1 MSSSAGAGFPVL
13 TLQEPDRVAYIAR
26 VAGLSHVGSIA
37 AIVSSEHRRPLL
49 FPDPDVAE
57 STFLGDFFRRE
68 TVGGAIA
75 LLAAALAVVWA
86 NSPWSASY
94 DELRAFVI
102 GPLDVEHWAADG
114 ALTLFF
120 FVAGLELKR
129 EFTIGSLRKPA
140 DAAVPVVAAACGV
153 AVPAVIYLT
162 VNGLHPD
169 GVLDGWAIPAATDI
183 AFALAVLAVV
193 GSNLPTAL
201 RAFLLTLAVV
211 DDLIVIMI
219 IAIFFTSTLH
229 VLALVGALVAFAA
242 WAVLQRLRVRTPFIY
257 VPLAVAA
264 WWLVHESGIHA
275 TIAGVVLGLLTRVR
289 RDPGETTAPAERLE
303 HLLSPLSSAVAVP
316 FFALM
321 SAGVVVSGGL
331 GLVQDPVVIGVFLG
345 LVVGKP
351 IGVLG
356 GRVPGH
362 PVHPRRAQPRTELAR
377 RRGRRRARR
386 HRVHGVPA
394 RRRPLLRRSREG
406 RRQDRRTR
414 RVPGLRGPRRPD
426 ARPPRPLP
434 PHPVGSVPAPV
445 DGRVA
450 FGATGVTFSGRCR
463 RRAPATVREAREREG
478 PTVLFTLI
486 VFFGAGDPAR
496 GGRNHP
502 RQPQGTARPRA
513 APPSR
518 HGGRV
523 PDALRQPPAQGA
535 QAAPCAVAPRP
546 AQAPLT
552 LTRQKLSDGSAR
564 SL

>member
-1 MSSSAGAGFPVL
+1 MSSE
-13 TLQEPDRVAYIAR
+13 Q
-26 VAGLSHVGSIA
+26 
-37 AIVSSEHRRPLL
+37 RRPLL

-75 LLAAALAVVWA
+75 LFAAALAVVWA

-94 DELRAFVI
+94 LELRAFVI

-162 VNGLHPD
+162 VNAVHPD

-229 VLALVGALVAFAA
+229 LLALVGALVAFAA

-257 VPLAVAA
+257 VPLAIAA

-289 RDPGETTAPAERLE
+289 RDPGEATAPAERLE

-331 GLVQDPVVIGVFLG
+331 GLLQDPVVVGVFLG

-356 GRVPGH
+356 GAFLVTRFTRAELNSALSWRDVVGVAVLAGIGFTVSLLVADLSFAGAERDAAKTAVLAGSLVSAVLGALMLGH
-362 PVHPRRAQPRTELAR
+362 R
-377 RRGRRRARR
+377 
-386 HRVHGVPA
+386 
-394 RRRPLLRRSREG
+394 
-406 RRQDRRTR
+406 DRFHIT
-414 RVPGLRGPRRPD
+414 P
-426 ARPPRPLP
+426 
-434 PHPVGSVPAPV
+434 
-445 DGRVA
+445 
-450 FGATGVTFSGRCR
+450 
-463 RRAPATVREAREREG
+463 
-478 PTVLFTLI
+478 
-486 VFFGAGDPAR
+486 
-496 GGRNHP
+496 
-502 RQPQGTARPRA
+502 
-513 APPSR
+513 
-518 HGGRV
+518 
-523 PDALRQPPAQGA
+523 
-535 QAAPCAVAPRP
+535 
-546 AQAPLT
+546 
-552 LTRQKLSDGSAR
+552 
-564 SL
+564 